1 MKSSEYGRR
10 TTQDSEELEEE
21 DNTSFFSGLVKKVTS
36 KSNNRRISV
45 IHDFGLQSVNEEPV
59 AIDVADT
66 ENDRNTTK
74 SIDKT
79 HLHSNNRLGS
89 GDENESNGKLFNK
102 KSTNGLDIGYQA
114 SNSEL
119 QSLASKSAHLT
130 LQPRNS
136 MHSHVTNHSRF
147 KQRKS
152 RASFMPTSPAR
163 SLSEEFIPVANPA
176 DSARRIMV
184 SKTAKLLNLKYSVVA
199 FILNIIL
206 YLFFQLSIQ
215 NEGLILS
222 GVGMLFRNSYHV
234 VLQVWMVLIHIFVYW
249 SLKKGLE
256 IHVAFLLTQKQGY
269 SISILGFCHCS
280 LFEKF
285 RFSNNLAWSSKLR
298 PYTSKLSL
306 IWIFHFCLLLTT
318 PLIASVVK
326 ESAPYKQIGLKT
338 CKVYTDESGLHDR
351 GYPTLSSSF
360 GEAYNL
366 LTAAAGNMRAEGN
379 DLDHSVFMIP
389 AFPHKDWPTG
399 DKNIII
405 HGMGI
410 SLDIKSECKCSSG
423 TTANDFINDGINS
436 TIATEIENLFATDT
450 SIRSAVNSYS
460 FTDNQFSVLTVLKG
474 FRACGGLGNGFMS
487 ICHTNA
493 NNLHYRFIV
502 ANYINGRSDFN
513 NFLKSV
519 MWDPEED
526 DQAEYPANYTQFYE
540 SLLITHGKTFL
551 VELPGFQVSTLN
563 PFLWG
568 ASTDRTVVTPS
579 SLDAGMELMISLL
592 FRNAI
597 LRSYPTSEYPC
608 EYFLRTEP
616 DIQFYLSKYW
626 FYLCLVFCL
635 GEFLILFISI
645 YWISQWFRSDS
656 LIYPAL
662 QFCQN
667 QNYFMLKLIGH
678 PTVVDQIHSEISTH
692 EIWTHFDKV
701 GRVGE
706 TVETITED
714 KGMIIL
720 GKPSLVQSLKK
731 NRLYY

>member
-10 TTQDSEELEEE
+10 ATQDSEELEEE
-21 DNTSFFSGLVKKVTS
+21 DNTSFFSGLVKKITS
-36 KSNNRRISV
+36 KSNSRRISV

-66 ENDRNTTK
+66 ENDRNTIK

-184 SKTAKLLNLKYSVVA
+184 SKTTKLLNLKYSVVA

-206 YLFFQLSIQ
+206 YLFFQLSTQ
-215 NEGLILS
+215 KGGLLLS
-222 GVGMLFRNSYHV
+222 GPGMLFRNSYHV

-326 ESAPYKQIGLKT
+326 ESAPYKQIGTKT
-338 CKVYTDESGLHDR
+338 CRVYTDESGLHDR
-351 GYPTLSSSF
+351 GYPTLSSAF

-366 LTAAAGNMRAEGN
+366 LTAAVGNMRAEGN
-379 DLDHSVFMIP
+379 DLDYSIFM
-389 AFPHKDWPTG
+389 FPPFPDKDWPTD
-399 DKNIII
+399 DKNIIV
-405 HGMGI
+405 HGTGV
-410 SLDIKSECKCSSG
+410 SVNVKSECMCASG
-423 TTANDFINDGINS
+423 FTANDFINDGINS
-436 TIATEIENLFATDT
+436 SDADEIANLFATDT

-460 FTDNQFSVLTVLKG
+460 LDENQISALTVLKG
-474 FRACGGLGNGFMS
+474 FRACGGLGNGLMS
-487 ICHTNA
+487 ICRTTA
-493 NNLHYRFIV
+493 TRLHYRSIMT
-502 ANYINGRSDFN
+502 NYINEG
-513 NFLKSV
+513 
-519 MWDPEED
+519 D
-526 DQAEYPANYTQFYE
+526 DLVEYPANYTLLYE
-540 SLLITHGKTFL
+540 SLLIAHGKTFL

-563 PFLWG
+563 PFLW
-568 ASTDRTVVTPS
+568 ATSTDRTVVTPS
-579 SLDAGMELMISLL
+579 SIDAGMELMISLL

-597 LRSYPTSEYPC
+597 LRSYPTSEFAC

-616 DIQFYLSKYW
+616 DIQFYLSKY
-626 FYLCLVFCL
+626 CK
-635 GEFLILFISI
+635 
-645 YWISQWFRSDS
+645 WFRSDS